1 MDFSGRSWLHF
12 HVMPEKKSLNEI
24 PREVRPLFT
33 KGSDALARDNFDYAI
48 DLFTQVLARDPA
60 LVEVRKALRR
70 AQQGKAAAGSSG
82 FFKKILSSAGSSPQI
97 AKAQLALRSNPTEA
111 LALAEQVLN
120 SDANSSLAHKII
132 VEAAKS
138 LDLPQTAVMSLEI
151 LHRLHPKDK
160 DIAVQ
165 FANYL
170 ADIGEVRRGEQI
182 LVEFRE
188 ALPNDAEVAQALKNV
203 SAKRTLKEG
212 GYSKLESGEGSYRDI
227 LRNEAEAVEL
237 EQEKRV
243 HKTENVTD
251 RLIAEYESRLKADPN
266 NLKLIRQLAEL
277 YTQKKDFD
285 RAAQYYDR
293 LKTSDLGAD
302 ATLDRAIA
310 ETTVRRM
317 DHQIEQLDPTAP
329 DHAER
334 TAQLGADKLAFQ
346 LAECQKRVE
355 KYPTDLAF
363 RFELGTLYF
372 QAGKISEAQK
382 EFQRAQ
388 GNPHKRIAAMNY
400 LAQCFA
406 KRRIFDLA
414 ASTLEDAIKEKLV
427 FDDEKKE
434 LIYNLGVVLESMGK
448 KENAIEQFKII
459 YKVDTSYRDVEA
471 RVDAYYSGQ

>member
-1 MDFSGRSWLHF
+1 MS
-12 HVMPEKKSLNEI
+12 EKSINDI

-33 KGSDALARDNFDYAI
+33 KGNDALARDNFDYAI

-60 LVEVRKALRR
+60 IFDVRKALRR

-82 FFKKILSSAGSSPQI
+82 FFKKMLSSAGSSPQI

-120 SDANSSLAHKII
+120 SDANSSSAHKIV
-132 VEAAKS
+132 VEAAVALEMPK
-138 LDLPQTAVMSLEI
+138 TAVMSLEI

-160 DIAVQ
+160 GIAMQ

-182 LVEFRE
+182 LIELRE
-188 ALPNDAEVAQALKNV
+188 ALPTDPEVAQALKNV

-243 HKTENVTD
+243 QKTENVTD
-251 RLIAEYESRLKADPN
+251 RLVGEYENRLKTDPD
-266 NLKLIRQLAEL
+266 NLKLVRQLAEL
-277 YTQKKDFD
+277 YTQKKDVEK
-285 RAAQYYDR
+285 AMHYYDR
-293 LKTSDLGAD
+293 LKASDMGAD
-302 ATLDRAIA
+302 ATLDRAIG
-310 ETTVRRM
+310 ETTVRRL
-317 DHQIEQLDPTAP
+317 DHQIENLDATAP
-329 DHAER
+329 DYTER
-334 TAQLGADKLAFQ
+334 VAQLNVEKLAFQ

-372 QAGKISEAQK
+372 QSGKISEAQK
-382 EFQRAQ
+382 EFQKAQ
-388 GNPHKRIAAMNY
+388 GNPHKRIAALNY

-406 KRRIFDLA
+406 KRKIYDIA

-434 LIYNLGVVLESMGK
+434 LIYNLGSVFESMGK
-448 KENAIEQFKII
+448 KEEAIEQFKTI

-471 RVDAYYSGQ
+471 KVDAYYSGS

>member
-1 MDFSGRSWLHF
+1 
-12 HVMPEKKSLNEI
+12 MPEKSLNDI

-33 KGSDALARDNFDYAI
+33 KGNDALARDNFDYAI
-48 DLFTQVLARDPA
+48 DLFTQVLARVPA
-60 LVEVRKALRR
+60 IFEVRKALRR

-82 FFKKILSSAGSSPQI
+82 FFKKMLSSAGSSPQI

-120 SDANSSLAHKII
+120 SDANSSLAHKIV
-132 VEAAKS
+132 VEAAKA
-138 LDLPQTAVMSLEI
+138 LDFPQTAVMSLEI

-165 FANYL
+165 FANFL
-170 ADIGEVRRGEQI
+170 ADTGEVKRGEQV
-182 LVEFRE
+182 LVELRE
-188 ALPNDAEVAQALKNV
+188 SLPNDAEVAQALKNV

-243 HKTENVTD
+243 QKTENVTD
-251 RLIAEYESRLKADPN
+251 RLIGEYEARLKSDPN
-266 NLKLIRQLAEL
+266 NLKLLRSLAEL

-285 RAAQYYDR
+285 RAMQYYDR
-293 LKTSDLGAD
+293 LKGSDMGAD
-302 ATLDRAIA
+302 ASLDRAISDA
-310 ETTVRRM
+310 TARRL
-317 DHQIEQLDPTAP
+317 DHQIEQLDATAP

-334 TAQLGADKLAFQ
+334 VAQLNAEKLAFQ

-363 RFELGTLYF
+363 RFELGVLLF
-372 QAGKISEAQK
+372 QAGKTSEAQK
-382 EFQRAQ
+382 EFQKAQ

-406 KRRIFDLA
+406 RRKIFDLA

-427 FDDEKKE
+427 FDDEKKD

-448 KENAIEQFKII
+448 KNEAIEQFKII

-471 RVDAYYSGQ
+471 RVDAFYAGQ